1 MKSFGI
7 CSVSGLVAVAVLGGG
22 LSSVRAAQ
30 PLLLT
35 PEPMETTATEGFT
48 SVTGEWVVQ
57 FDANNADD
65 LMAARELRQEARAT
79 LKAKLT
85 TASLEADSG
94 QTTGNIIALRQVPAE
109 DDAPPLFATQG
120 YRLSVREGRIEIAA
134 PTAQG
139 RYYGVQTLRQLMR
152 GAGHEGIPRV
162 EIRDWPAL
170 EWRGISDDISRG
182 QISTIADFKRILAN
196 LAQYKINMY
205 QPYIEDMF
213 EFDANPAIG
222 EGRGRLTK
230 AEFKQMVDEA
240 RLHHIALVPIF
251 ETLGHQD
258 RMLSIADIRPLAENT
273 KPETRPWS
281 FAPANKDARAF
292 VKRLIS
298 EIAELTPGPFFHI
311 GGDEA
316 YDVGEGQSA
325 ELVKKDGRAVVEAR
339 YFKEMADYLRDK
351 HHLQTL
357 MYGDMLI
364 STPEAFKE
372 LPQDAILIDW
382 GYSGT
387 HESTAK
393 IKAAGVKNFFVS
405 PGIWSWGAFYPA
417 YRPGFDNVYSF
428 TNTGKEQGAMGAITS
443 SWGDDGSENLRQNN
457 MTGYAYSGAAAWQRV
472 TPTMDVFMRPYVAV
486 QYGVDSPS
494 LADVET
500 TLGTQILPE
509 GTRAQSSYHVTL
521 KIREPNKVWRDRMTT
536 MKADMEVVRKEIA
549 KARKTVRR
557 EADHLDS
564 LDHAAKRYLYM
575 ADRDLALGRVTK
587 LLGQKK
593 SGELSAGKRNEIRTS
608 LTSLRDRHLELTSEY
623 ARLWLKRNKYPM
635 LQTNLERLERQN
647 AQLQDFIVQLEVGDL
662 QRAPSPRG
670 MFMWHPDDADPFTT
684 TAEDMT
690 YFSRLVKVKKPVAK
704 VEIHAWGDDRCTLFV
719 QGEKPGG
726 RVGTATFNAV
736 AAEWVASP
744 GFTVGD
750 NVVSMS
756 VKNGFGAGVA
766 ICTIDIH
773 YQDGTQETI
782 TGDKEWKTTRN
793 GKLARTWFMSP
804 PAGKAWKPVRLLGK
818 APLAPWTSMDW

>member
-1 MKSFGI
+1 MKWLAGFSF
-7 CSVSGLVAVAVLGGG
+7 SGLVAVCVLGAGVSLAG
-22 LSSVRAAQ
+22 AAQ

-35 PEPMETTATEGFT
+35 PEPAETTATEGFT
-48 SVTGEWVVQ
+48 SITSGWVVQ
-57 FDANNADD
+57 FEADNADD
-65 LMAARELRQEARAT
+65 LMAARELRQEAGVT
-79 LKAKLT
+79 LRAKLT
-85 TASLEADSG
+85 TAPLEADAG
-94 QTTGNIIALRQVPAE
+94 QTTGNVIALRPVDAE
-109 DDAPPLFATQG
+109 TDAPPLFAKEG
-120 YRLSVREGRIEIAA
+120 YRLSVREGRIEISAA
-134 PTAQG
+134 TAQG

-152 GAGHEGIPRV
+152 GAGPEGIARV

-182 QISTIADFKRILAN
+182 QISTLADFKRILAN

-230 AEFKQMVDEA
+230 EEFTQMVDEA
-240 RLHHIALVPIF
+240 RLHHITLVPIF

-258 RMLSIADIRPLAENT
+258 RMLSIPDIRPLAEIT
-273 KPETRPWS
+273 DPAVRPWS
-281 FAPANKDARAF
+281 FAPANKKSRAF

-316 YDVGEGQSA
+316 YDVGDGQSA

-339 YFKEMADYLRDK
+339 YFKEMADHLRDK

-364 STPEAFKE
+364 ATPEAFKE

-417 YRPGFDNVYSF
+417 YRAGFNNVYSF

-443 SWGDDGSENLRQNN
+443 SWGDDGSENLRENN
-457 MTGYAYSGAAAWQRV
+457 MTGYAYGAATAWQQV
-472 TPTMDVFMRPYVAV
+472 SPTMDAFMRPYVAV

-494 LADVET
+494 LVDVET
-500 TLGTQILPE
+500 TLGTQILPD
-509 GTRAQSSYHVTL
+509 GTKAQSSYHAAL
-521 KIREPNKVWRDRMTT
+521 KIHENHNVWLDRMATL
-536 MKADMEVVRKEIA
+536 KADMEAVRKEIA
-549 KARKTVRR
+549 VARKTVRR

-575 ADRDLALGRVTK
+575 ADRDLGLARITK

-593 SGELSAGKRNEIRTS
+593 SGDLSAPKRAEIRRT
-608 LTSLRDRHLELTSEY
+608 LTSLRDRHLDLTAEY
-623 ARLWLKRNKYPM
+623 TRLWLRRNKYPM
-635 LQTNLERLERQN
+635 LPFNLERLERQN
-647 AQLQDFIVQLEVGDL
+647 AQLQNFLVQFEAGELE
-662 QRAPSPRG
+662 RAPSPHG

-684 TAEDMT
+684 TSEAMT

-704 VEIHAWGDDRCTLFV
+704 VEIHAWGDDRCTLYFR
-719 QGEKPGG
+719 GEKPGG
-726 RVGTATFNAV
+726 RAGTATFNTV

-744 GFTVGD
+744 GLAEGD

-773 YQDGTQETI
+773 YQDGTKETI

-793 GKLARTWFMSP
+793 EKLPRDWFKSP
-804 PAGKAWKPVRLLGK
+804 PTGKAWVPVRLLGK

>member
-1 MKSFGI
+1 MKKI
-7 CSVSGLVAVAVLGGG
+7 AVCSLMGLVAMGGG
-22 LSSVRAAQ
+22 LSCAEAAQ

-35 PEPMETTATEGFT
+35 PEPAETTATEGFT
-48 SVTGEWVVQ
+48 SITSEWVVQ
-57 FDANNADD
+57 FTAENADD
-65 LMAARELRQEARAT
+65 FLAARELRQEARVT
-79 LKAKLT
+79 LRARLT
-85 TASLEADSG
+85 TAPLQADAG
-94 QTTGNIIALRQVPAE
+94 HTTGNVIALREVPAE
-109 DDAPPLFATQG
+109 ADAPPLFATQG

-134 PTAQG
+134 PSAQG

-152 GAGHEGIPRV
+152 GAGPEGIARM

-182 QISTIADFKRILAN
+182 QISTLADFKRILAN
-196 LAQYKINMY
+196 LAQYKVNMY

-222 EGRGRLTK
+222 DGRGRLTK
-230 AEFKQMVDEA
+230 EEFAQMVTEA
-240 RLHHIALVPIF
+240 RLHHITLVPIF
-251 ETLGHQD
+251 ETLGHQN
-258 RMLSIADIRPLAENT
+258 RMLSIPDIRPLAEIT
-273 KPETRPWS
+273 DPAARPWS
-281 FAPANKDARAF
+281 FAPANKDSRAF

-298 EIAELTPGPFFHI
+298 EVAELTPGPFFHI

-316 YDVGEGQSA
+316 NDVGEGQSA

-339 YFKEMADYLRDK
+339 YFKEMADYLREK

-393 IKAAGVKNFFVS
+393 MKAAGVKNFMVS

-417 YRPGFDNVYSF
+417 YRAGFNNVYSF

-443 SWGDDGSENLRQNN
+443 SWGDDGSENLRENN
-457 MTGYAYSGAAAWQRV
+457 MTGFAYSAATAWQKIS
-472 TPTMDVFMRPYVAV
+472 PTMDKFMRPYVAV

-494 LADVET
+494 LVDVET
-500 TLGTQILPE
+500 TLGTQILPD
-509 GTRAQSSYHVTL
+509 GTKAQSSYHASLKIYEHNKIWLDRMATL
-521 KIREPNKVWRDRMTT
+521 KI
-536 MKADMEVVRKEIA
+536 DMEAVRKKIA

-575 ADRDLALGRVTK
+575 ADRDLALARITK
-587 LLGQKK
+587 LLGSKK
-593 SGELSAGKRNEIRTS
+593 SGDLTAAKRTEIRRL
-608 LTSLRDRHLELTSEY
+608 LTSLRDRHLDLTNEY
-623 ARLWLKRNKYPM
+623 VRLWLNRNKYPM
-635 LQTNLERLERQN
+635 LQDNLERLQRQT
-647 AQLQDFIVQLEVGDL
+647 AELQNYLVQLEAGQL
-662 QRAPSPRG
+662 QGAPSPRG

-684 TAEDMT
+684 TSEEVT
-690 YFSRLVKVKKPVAK
+690 YFSRLVNVKKPVAK
-704 VEIHAWGDDRCTLFV
+704 VDIHAWADDRCTLYV

-726 RVGTATFNAV
+726 RSGTATFNTV

-744 GFTVGD
+744 GFKEGD

-766 ICTIDIH
+766 ICTIDIL
-773 YQDGTQETI
+773 YQDGTKETI
-782 TGDKEWKTTRN
+782 TGDKDWKTTRSTT
-793 GKLARTWFMSP
+793 LASDWFKSAP
-804 PAGKAWKPVRLLGK
+804 TGKAWGPVRLLGK